1 MLRPY
6 IYPAFIRF
14 IRRRLDTQSP
24 PFISYRAAMRFLHCA
39 HAEFLLVLPR
49 LTRTRLGIAL
59 VALATTLVWLSAHAF
74 DALTVTLQAGA
85 LGAILGAAA
94 IIGDEGDRAALTTAL
109 THPTTPLAIATGRWL
124 AIVVPAWVLVM
135 ICATATGWRTDGVV
149 AGIIATAAVGSFA
162 LALVLQLGRGGA
174 LALFL
179 FMAVAGT
186 IPPERL
192 VDLARPGLVRLIAAG
207 AMELGPALWHYRDIV
222 AADGGAILHAL
233 AWTGLGILLA
243 QWLISRSR

>member
-1 MLRPY
+1 MSTAAIGY
-6 IYPAFIRF
+6 
-14 IRRRLDTQSP
+14 QSP
-24 PFISYRAAMRFLHCA
+24 PFVSYRAVMRFLHCA

-59 VALATTLVWLSAHAF
+59 LALGTTLVWLSVHAF
-74 DALTVTLQAGA
+74 DALMVTLLAGA

-94 IIGDEGDRAALTTAL
+94 MVGDERDRAALTTAL

-124 AIVVPAWVLVM
+124 AIVVPAWALVV
-135 ICATATGWRTDGVV
+135 ICATAAGWRTDGVV
-149 AGIIATAAVGSFA
+149 AGAIATAAIASFA
-162 LALVLQLGRGGA
+162 LALVIPLGRGVA
-174 LALFL
+174 LALFI

-192 VDLARPGLVRLIAAG
+192 VDLARPGMVRLTAAS
-207 AMELGPALWHYRDIV
+207 AMELGPALWHYRDIA
-222 AADGGAILHAL
+222 AADWGAILHGL

>member
-1 MLRPY
+1 
-6 IYPAFIRF
+6 
-14 IRRRLDTQSP
+14 
-24 PFISYRAAMRFLHCA
+24 MRFLHCV

-59 VALATTLVWLSAHAF
+59 LALGTTLVWLSAHAF

-94 IIGDEGDRAALTTAL
+94 IVGDVGDRAALTTAL

-124 AIVVPAWVLVM
+124 ALAIPAWGQVM

-149 AGIIATAAVGSFA
+149 AAIIATAAVGSFA

-179 FMAVAGT
+179 FMAVAGPN
-186 IPPERL
+186 PPARL
-192 VDLARPGLVRLIAAG
+192 VDLPRPRVVLPLAAPPLG
-207 AMELGPALWHYRDIV
+207 RGPARRHYTDI
-222 AADGGAILHAL
+222 L
-233 AWTGLGILLA
+233 APP
-243 QWLISRSR
+243 

>member
-1 MLRPY
+1 
-6 IYPAFIRF
+6 
-14 IRRRLDTQSP
+14 
-24 PFISYRAAMRFLHCA
+24 MRFLRCVLA
-39 HAEFLLVLPR
+39 DFLLVSPL
-49 LTRTRLGIAL
+49 LTRTRLVISLLAL
-59 VALATTLVWLSAHAF
+59 GATLVWLSARGF

-94 IIGDEGDRAALTTAL
+94 IVGNEEDRAALKTAL

-124 AIVVPAWVLVM
+124 AIVLPASVLVM
-135 ICATATGWRTDGVV
+135 VCVTAIGWRTDAVLAGVV
-149 AGIIATAAVGSFA
+149 ATAAVGSFA
-162 LALVLQLGRGGA
+162 LAVVLPLGRGAA

-192 VDLARPGLVRLIAAG
+192 VDLARPGMARLAAAG
-207 AMELGPALWHYRDIV
+207 AMELGPALRHYRDIATGDASAV
-222 AADGGAILHAL
+222 LHAF

-243 QWLISRSR
+243 SAAIARRRTAAP